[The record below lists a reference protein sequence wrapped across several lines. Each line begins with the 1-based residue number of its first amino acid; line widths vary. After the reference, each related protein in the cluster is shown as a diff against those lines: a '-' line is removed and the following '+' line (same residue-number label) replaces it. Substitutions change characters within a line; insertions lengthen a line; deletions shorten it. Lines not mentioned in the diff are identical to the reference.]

1 MLLAS
6 RAGLR
11 VEFNAN
17 GSLRR
22 FDAGSVCLP
31 LFVGNE
37 VEGGPTNLYL
47 RRHTPPIDSTPLL
60 GPGSPTQFAIDADGA
75 LRGAGH
81 WQGIEYVI
89 TLRLADSTP
98 AWFWHVQLL
107 NTETVTQQLDLTY
120 TQDLAL
126 SSYGAIRLNEFYV
139 SQYLDHT
146 PLRHPAHGWVLATRQ
161 NQAVDGRN
169 PWCLIGSLRS
179 ASAFATDGLQF
190 AGLALRAGESP
201 LGLTYGTR

>member
-1 MLLAS
+1 MLLTS

-11 VEFNAN
+11 AEFNAN

-22 FDAGSVCLP
+22 FDAGSICLP

-37 VEGGPTNLYL
+37 IEGGPANFYL
-47 RRHTPPIDSTPLL
+47 RRHTAVIESTPLL
-60 GPGSPTQFAIDADGA
+60 GPGSPTHFELDDQVA
-75 LRGAGH
+75 LRGVGQ
-81 WQGIEYVI
+81 WQGIQYVV
-89 TLRLADSTP
+89 TMRLADSET

-107 NTETVTQQLDLTY
+107 NTQATTQQLDLTY

-146 PLRHPAHGWVLATRQ
+146 PLRHPSKG
-161 NQAVDGRN
+161 
-169 PWCLIGSLRS
+169 
-179 ASAFATDGLQF
+179 
-190 AGLALRAGESP
+190 
-201 LGLTYGTR
+201 